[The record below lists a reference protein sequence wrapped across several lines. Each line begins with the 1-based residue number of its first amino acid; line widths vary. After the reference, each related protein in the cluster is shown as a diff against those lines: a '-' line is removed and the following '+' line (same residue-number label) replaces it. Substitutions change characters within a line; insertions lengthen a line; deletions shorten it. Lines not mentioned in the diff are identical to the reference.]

1 MEDLKRE
8 QKAGKKF
15 ERSCECTGT
24 NFEVLTAVKMKTSLL
39 GYDARQ
45 IGTQLLT
52 SGGVC
57 CLQIHGCSKR
67 V

>member
-1 MEDLKRE
+1 MKDIKRE
-8 QKAGKKF
+8 QRAGKKF
-15 ERSCECTGT
+15 ERSQECTGI

-45 IGTQLLT
+45 IGIRLLT

-57 CLQIHGCSKR
+57 CLQLHGCPKK